1 MTRVV
6 TRKENESHKRSK
18 LLQALLF
25 VMLLLV
31 AVYFFLNSAFFTV
44 DQIIVNGIDQMA
56 PQTVLDLSGITKG
69 MNPFKID
76 INQVEKKIELSAMVA
91 KVEVRVKFPDSVT
104 INVKERKPAALL
116 SSRGGFMLLDNEGYY
131 ISLAEKIT
139 DYSFPLI
146 SGVEVPPSLA
156 PGEKLS
162 GKGVS
167 EALAVVGSLAGDDN
181 ALFSEIVVTSGYS
194 IIMYTIDGVK
204 VVMGEGSDVGRKLQW
219 FKQIRQQAINDGKT
233 LKYVDVSFQG
243 NPVVKYN

>member
-91 KVEVRVKFPDSVT
+91 KVEVR
-104 INVKERKPAALL
+104 L
-116 SSRGGFMLLDNEGYY
+116 M
-131 ISLAEKIT
+131 
-139 DYSFPLI
+139 
-146 SGVEVPPSLA
+146 
-156 PGEKLS
+156 
-162 GKGVS
+162 
-167 EALAVVGSLAGDDN
+167 
-181 ALFSEIVVTSGYS
+181 
-194 IIMYTIDGVK
+194 
-204 VVMGEGSDVGRKLQW
+204 
-219 FKQIRQQAINDGKT
+219 
-233 LKYVDVSFQG
+233 
-243 NPVVKYN
+243 